1 MGVNIYAF
9 AQNTEPRL
17 FFRNLDEGPSS
28 EADREK
34 LQSTSFV
41 KTLDLVSEGPIQG
54 FCDET
59 GKFVTGTDILK
70 GVYLNEIPVKNTVI
84 DAATERGAYNF
95 RNIHLAYKKGIEDQ
109 VGLYAREDTQ
119 YTDPTSPYY
128 WLKDFAYSSQT
139 ISKNL
144 NLTNQVRLDER
155 EGTNQNKQI
164 NSQHT
169 HSIIDQ
175 DVDWLGL
182 TIGVQQCYQIA
193 DDGEQL
199 SNVGVFH
206 IWGDFT
212 GVAHRTLPENS
223 VVRVLDD
230 GVNEHNIY
238 LYISGLALS
247 PYKEDIFVKVT
258 DSRDI
263 GSTRPRKVFIR
274 NITEESYNFKSK
286 FNASLDAVTE
296 IVNQNLS
303 YPSSAVVGTLV
314 NAENFSNIPNR
325 SFHLKLKKVQVPSN
339 YVEKEEGPD
348 GPTKIRSYSALGG
361 AKGTKHT
368 SEERH
373 EGVWDGLFKSEPEW
387 TDNPAWILW
396 DLIHNDRYGIGEYIQ
411 DINVDKWEFFKLAK
425 YCDQLVPTSLPAS
438 DENEFVQERRFSCN
452 ILINSAADAYQ
463 VINEIASVFRA
474 IVYFDNLDIVISAND
489 LKEPVFHFTND
500 TVLEGGFRYSGA
512 AYRTRF
518 TAVKVA
524 YKDKDDSFLPKYEYL
539 EDPEGILR
547 FGLLQK
553 DITAV
558 GCTSRDQA
566 LRLARWILLTSNL
579 EEENVTFQTDRKA
592 EYMTPGQ
599 VFTVKDTLRNNNAM
613 GGRVKHLQNNKQLT
627 SDNFIL
633 LDQSL
638 DLDNYKYKSISFVIP
653 SEDGEH
659 DSVYKTFVHRHGED
673 IGGADDGNRSSW
685 NHIPLNSAQSDN
697 PNLNNYLVNTPSG
710 TKILT
715 NSNEDLILL
724 KTSDNTY
731 TSSTALHRTLN
742 DYFLESGVLKN
753 LRHGADRSE
762 NKEKLREG
770 SYYVLDVED
779 SVGNDVIFTKEYT
792 LLSKKENGE
801 GIYSIVGLEYNREK
815 FGKTDVPS
823 DIYDGSTFNYDNT
836 LKRKKPGGEIILPPG
851 DGGVDPPEVQIISY
865 GYPKENTV
873 DLLVDPKGFINQDGS
888 SVSIVNY
895 YFHDTLANGKY
906 YTSDQSN
913 TPRYEIRVQEIDE
926 QYYGKLLTSTVNG
939 KPVLRDGQYIVSGE
953 QSCGANKVL
962 YDNAIGEF
970 IKYNDENGTLVYENT
985 CFTVTG
991 KAQYGGTD
999 NKITVIPNYKD
1010 SKFTDI
1016 LKIERPRNISELGEK
1031 GFEACQVWDEEVVDK
1046 YATDVLSGQF
1056 ELPNANGFYELRWS
1070 EANNHGKTA
1079 EKVLFFR
1086 GSVDTKPPIPP
1097 ESFRVTLNN
1106 VFPNLMSFKW
1116 ETDLAAD
1123 TDIYGY
1129 RIYTGW
1135 IGGDNPD
1142 LENTDVYEDP
1152 QDISRSIPKNSNDY
1166 FLEVAGRNTSYINY
1180 TANTS
1185 NGEIADDDGNPISIG
1200 GLGAFHIRA
1209 VDYSSNP
1216 SDSVNSNTVDL
1227 TEFGGQPGFLLSGE
1241 IREEGKGTDRHGHY
1255 PILHAFYSGAFH
1267 TFSNFAKYHIELF
1280 DETNGVGIAKNYNIF
1295 ESDVRG
1301 DEENLYDIGGS
1312 GHFEI
1317 RNVLPNT
1324 TYFGRLRAY
1333 TIDHR
1338 SSDAGESRATIGKD
1352 DFAPAKLRNFRVYK
1366 QFSNFRFTWSEPLE
1380 NDADRVL
1387 IYTGVGGENFDF
1399 TSAQEDS
1406 LNKITDPLPAEYVGP
1421 FASVNPDDS
1430 PAFPIDKFRHP
1441 DGTPW
1446 EKEQF
1451 PFHALVVDTS
1461 HNTGMYVD
1469 GEYVY
1474 IDLTPP
1480 TIHTSG
1486 SLGDDGKTY
1495 IHVFYSGISQN
1506 DQSFKYYHTEYQN
1519 IEELEFK
1526 SYQDRRKAYH
1536 INESDRVHEIQKIG
1550 KGSGH
1555 FSFEAAG
1562 NRFYEVTTKVV
1573 LDVLETDFGDDVPL
1587 TNSLYG
1593 KSSVYVWAPP
1603 DQFPPPPPS
1612 WISSRK
1618 NGNNIFLSWAN
1629 PDVYD
1634 FNTVQ
1639 LYTGYQNKTGKEDGT
1654 YLHQEGK
1661 MTSEIIAL
1669 KDFHANTNKDL
1680 YFFIRAKDTSNNLSD
1695 WAIGNTSP
1703 NLNTPSGQI
1712 VSVGRTKQLDRD
1724 EIVITSGINLD
1735 ERGDGAALPYIQY
1748 QILDWPVNFQHAF
1761 YHIELSRNDNYNPLV
1776 ASQTA
1781 EITYGPDFSPD
1792 TNAGSGT
1799 FENLL
1804 ANEKYYLR
1812 ARIQEHDGKY
1822 SYYTDAYDNPIL
1834 TPSDDIPPIDPVN
1847 FYITSGP
1854 KQVYLE
1860 WEWGNGISRDTAH
1873 VLIYKTGV
1881 PTGRIENTS
1890 HKTNNCW
1897 SIEHI
1902 SGYFEDNPEE
1912 YTYKQPASTS
1922 YIDNDIETGIVDPI
1936 HGGKQQT
1943 VLYHYLLKTVDRSNN
1958 TGQNFVSGIS
1968 NDEHSSYWV
1977 NGAKTVSSSYIN
1989 DRYATTPHTMGYIT
2003 GGAISAHYIHSVFA
2017 GRILTDRITAADFI
2031 LSHPSGRVLSDNVY
2045 SMGSNDQ
2052 TFAYSKGKG
2061 LYIDHKMFRIGDPEP
2076 GGHGLFWTGHKDN
2089 LYGDFTKP
2097 TFSKDRDG
2105 FHSMDIDPNTLEI
2118 RGNLTAGQV
2127 LIGASTNSA
2136 LYIDTE
2142 GNLSIGKQSRTLSG
2156 FFRAD
2161 QGVSGIMGEI
2171 PNHLSLENP
2180 EAIYVQVDIS
2190 DFDAIQRS
2198 QFESLQFGGGFLE
2211 TNWVRG
2217 YYQGWEIRQI
2227 EEVKVNVPDD
2237 RYDLGYATVKLGIP
2251 NAAYEGFDFSNI
2263 QGNTYELAGVVCTG
2277 SKHHNADFVPAV
2289 RDWWRIHETKFKVTK
2304 EGSLFAADAR
2314 IMGTARA
2321 DSLEVNKT
2329 IVLGDVTNQYTSII
2343 QSYGY
2348 VDGDICEDGVHP
2360 SGWRIVGDGHAVF
2373 KSIDIRSGIIS
2384 GSMGLSIGKTCGT
2397 DNNYFRVNQKGEMSV
2412 GDSLVLKHNKF
2423 YVSRNGDMRAR
2434 NAVISGDL
2442 EVTGIIDVGGGIRL
2456 CSEVYRGPDGNFVE
2470 VNNDKRGIYIT
2481 KHDIRSSNFS
2491 DSWDNGPGF
2500 KITNKGRAVFHDVT
2514 VTGGFISGVSIIAGQ
2529 GNAENPYFKVFNNGE
2544 MSIGSYDSPSSAP
2557 KNTHPFYVSKKGE
2570 LYAEEAN
2577 IRGTITGRDG
2587 LIGSL
2592 YIGEDFVSTYSW
2604 NVGNLGPFD
2613 PDGSASQLMRVRTE
2627 NDLETELGG
2636 AVSQLNPYKRGL
2648 YTDING
2654 NFSIV
2659 NHGGRLIGYDYPND
2673 YLTIT
2678 GLASSNTDS
2687 PIFYRTL
2694 DQFGKGNGFF
2704 LSADGDT
2711 TSWLANFRTDPSS
2724 ATGVANLV
2732 ETQINGDIQYP
2743 TEGNFY
2749 YIMNDSPINYEV
2761 LRIYAETNDGTC
2773 SLSFFKNKDHATILA
2788 QDMNS
2793 IDDAGTTQFCQGLD
2807 FNYVSQSHSYIIIK
2821 VKSVAAACTSIRFR
2835 FDLQRSG
2842 GGRYTS
2848 ST

>member
-1 MGVNIYAF
+1 MGFNIYAF
-9 AQNTEPRL
+9 ASNTEPRL

-28 EADREK
+28 EKDKEK

-41 KTLDLVSEGPIQG
+41 KTLDLVAEGPIQG

-70 GVYLNEIPVKNTVI
+70 GVYLNEIPVKNTHI

-95 RNIHLAYKKGIEDQ
+95 RNVHLAYKKGTETQ
-109 VGLYAREDTQ
+109 KGFYSKEDTQ

-139 ISKNL
+139 TAKNI

-155 EGTNQNKQI
+155 EGTNQNKKI
-164 NSQHT
+164 NSQST
-169 HSIIDQ
+169 HSVIDT

-182 TIGVQQCYQIA
+182 TIGVNQCYKIA

-199 SNVGVFH
+199 PNVGVFH

-212 GVAHRTLPENS
+212 GVTHRTLPENS
-223 VVRVLDD
+223 VVRIADD
-230 GVNEHNIY
+230 GVNEYNIY

-247 PYKEDIFVKVT
+247 HYKEDLFVKLI

-274 NITEESYNFKSK
+274 NITEESYNFKTK
-286 FNASLDAVTE
+286 FSATLDTVTE
-296 IVNQNLS
+296 IVNTNLS
-303 YPSSAVVGTLV
+303 YPSSAAVATVV
-314 NAENFSNIPNR
+314 NAENFSSVPNR
-325 SFHLKLKKVQVPSN
+325 SYHLKLKKVKVPSN
-339 YVEKEEGPD
+339 YVEKEEGED
-348 GPTKIRSYSALGG
+348 GPTRQRAYDAPGG
-361 AKGTKHT
+361 AKGTLHT

-373 EGVWDGLFKSEPEW
+373 EGVWDGTFKEELEW

-396 DLIHNDRYGIGEYIQ
+396 DLIHNDRFGIGEYVQ
-411 DINVDKWEFFKLAK
+411 DINVDKWEFYKLAK
-425 YCDQLVPTSLPAS
+425 YCDQLVPTSLPAT

-452 ILINSAADAYQ
+452 ILINSAAAAYQ

-474 IVYFDNLDIVISAND
+474 IVYFDNLDIVISANE
-489 LKEPVFHFTND
+489 LKNPIFHFTND
-500 TVLEGGFRYSGA
+500 SVMEGGFRYSGT
-512 AYRTRF
+512 AYRTRY

-524 YKDKDDSFLPKYEYL
+524 YKDKDDSYLPKYEYL

-553 DITAV
+553 DLTAV

-566 LRLARWILLTSNL
+566 LRLARWILLTANL
-579 EEENVTFQTDRKA
+579 EEETISFQTDRKA
-592 EYMTPGQ
+592 EYLTPGQ
-599 VFTVKDTLRNNNAM
+599 VFSVKDSLRNTNAV
-613 GGRVKHLQNNKQLT
+613 GGRVRHIQGNKPIIT
-627 SDNFIL
+627 DNFIL
-633 LDQSL
+633 LDQNL
-638 DLDNYKYKSISFVIP
+638 DLDNLKYKSVSFVVP
-653 SEDGEH
+653 SQDGEH

-673 IGGADDGNRSSW
+673 LGGADNGDRSGW
-685 NHIPLNSAQSDN
+685 NHIPLNSNVSDN
-697 PNLNNYLVNTPSG
+697 RVIHNYLENTPSG
-710 TKILT
+710 TKIKT
-715 NSNEDLILL
+715 SSNEDLILL
-724 KTSDNTY
+724 ETSSNTY
-731 TSSTALHRTLN
+731 TSSTALHKTLN
-742 DYFLESGVLKN
+742 DYFLESGVLET

-762 NKEKLREG
+762 NEQKLREG

-779 SVGNDVIFTKEYT
+779 EFGNDVIITKEYS
-792 LLSKKENGE
+792 LLSKKENGD
-801 GIYSIVGLEYNREK
+801 GTYTIVGLEYNREK
-815 FGKTDVPS
+815 FDKTDVPS
-823 DIYDGSTFNYDNT
+823 DIYDSSTFDYDNT
-836 LKRKKPGGEIILPPG
+836 FRKRRPLDGDGIILPPG
-851 DGGVDPPEVQIISY
+851 DGGDDDPETQIISY
-865 GYPKENTV
+865 GYPKKNSV
-873 DLLVDPKGFINQDGS
+873 DLLVYPRGFLNQDGTA
-888 SVSIVNY
+888 VSIVNY
-895 YFHDTLANGKY
+895 YFHDTLENEKY
-906 YTSDQSN
+906 YSKDQSN
-913 TPRYEIRVQEIDE
+913 TPRYEIRVQEISE
-926 QYYGKLLTSTVNG
+926 EYYGKLLTSTVNG
-939 KPVLRDGQYIVSGE
+939 KPVLKDGQYIVSGI

-970 IKYNDENGTLVYENT
+970 LKYTDANGTLVYENT
-985 CFTVTG
+985 CFTITG
-991 KAQYGGTD
+991 KAQFGGTD
-999 NKITVIPNYKD
+999 NAVTVIPNYKD

-1016 LKIERPRNISELGEK
+1016 LKVERPRVISELGELEL
-1031 GFEACQVWDEEVVDK
+1031 EACPVWDEEVKDK

-1070 EANNHGKTA
+1070 EANSHGKTP

-1097 ESFRVTLNN
+1097 DAFRVTLNN

-1116 ETDLAAD
+1116 NTNLAAD

-1152 QDISRSIPKNSNDY
+1152 DDASRSLPLDSNDY

-1180 TANTS
+1180 TANTA

-1209 VDYSSNP
+1209 IDYSSNP
-1216 SDSVNSNTVDL
+1216 SDPVNSNTVDL
-1227 TEFGGQPGFLLSGE
+1227 TEFGGRPGFLLSGE
-1241 IREEGKGTDRHGHY
+1241 IREEGKGTDRYGHY
-1255 PILHAFYSGAFH
+1255 PVLHAFYSGAFH

-1295 ESDVRG
+1295 ESDIRG
-1301 DEENLYDIGGS
+1301 DEEDLYGIEGS

-1317 RNVLPNT
+1317 RDVLPNT

-1333 TIDHR
+1333 TIDSR

-1352 DFAPAKLRNFRVYK
+1352 TFAPSKLQNFRVYK
-1366 QFSNFRFTWSEPLE
+1366 QFSNFRFTWKTPIEK
-1380 NDADRVL
+1380 DVDRVL
-1387 IYTGVGGENFDF
+1387 LYTGDGKQNFDL
-1399 TSAQEDS
+1399 TQAQEDT

-1451 PFHALVVDTS
+1451 PFHAVPVDTS
-1461 HNTGMYVD
+1461 ENTGIFVD
-1469 GEYVY
+1469 GEYIYV
-1474 IDLTPP
+1474 DLTPP

-1486 SLGDDGKTY
+1486 SRGDDGKTY
-1495 IHVFYSGISQN
+1495 IHVFYSGISQK

-1519 IEELEFK
+1519 INELEFK
-1526 SYQDRRKAYH
+1526 SYQDRRKARH
-1536 INESDRVHEIQKIG
+1536 INEADRVHEIQKIG

-1562 NRFYEVTTKVV
+1562 NRFYEVTTKIV

-1587 TNSLYG
+1587 TNHLYG

-1603 DQFPPPPPS
+1603 DAFPPPPPD

-1618 NGNNIFLSWAN
+1618 NGNNIFLSWKN

-1634 FNTVQ
+1634 FESVQ
-1639 LYTGYQNKTGKEDGT
+1639 LYTGYQNLTGEEDGT
-1654 YLHQEGK
+1654 YLHQESK
-1661 MTSEIIAL
+1661 ITSQIIAL

-1680 YFFIRAKDTSNNLSD
+1680 YFFLRAKDTSNNVGE
-1695 WAIGNTSP
+1695 WAIGNTHK
-1703 NLNTPSGQI
+1703 TIPSGQL

-1724 EIVITSGINLD
+1724 EIVITTGINLD

-1748 QILDWPVNFQHAF
+1748 QILDWPVNYQHAF
-1761 YHIELSRNDNYNPLV
+1761 YHIELSRNDRYNPLV

-1792 TNAGSGT
+1792 TNAGSGV

-1804 ANEKYYLR
+1804 ANEEYYLR

-1834 TPSDDIPPIDPVN
+1834 TPSDDIPPIDPIN

-1873 VLIYKTGV
+1873 VLVYKTGI

-1936 HGGKQQT
+1936 HGGKKQT
-1943 VLYHYLLKTVDRSNN
+1943 VLYHYFLKTVDRSNN
-1958 TGQNFVSGIS
+1958 TGENFVSGIS
-1968 NDEHSSYWV
+1968 NDEHYGYWI
-1977 NGAKTVSSSYIN
+1977 NKAKTVSSTYIN
-1989 DRYATTPHTMGYIT
+1989 ERYAPIPHTMGYIT
-2003 GGAISAHYIHSVFA
+2003 GGAISANYIHSVYA

-2061 LYIDHKMFRIGDPEP
+2061 LYMDHKMFRIGDPSP
-2076 GGHGLFWTGHKDN
+2076 GGHGLFWTGHKDDI
-2089 LYGDFTKP
+2089 YGDFTRP

-2136 LYIDTE
+2136 LHIDAE

-2156 FFRAD
+2156 FFRGD

-2171 PNHLSLENP
+2171 PNYLVQEDL

-2190 DFDAIQRS
+2190 DFDNIQRS
-2198 QFESLQFGGGFLE
+2198 QFESLEFGGGFLE

-2217 YYQGWEIRQI
+2217 YYRGWEIRQI
-2227 EEVKVNVPDD
+2227 QSVKVNTTDD
-2237 RYDLGYATVKLGIP
+2237 DYANGYATIKLSIP

-2263 QGNTYELAGVVCTG
+2263 QGNTYNLKGVVSTG
-2277 SKHHNADFVPAV
+2277 VKTINSDGLPAV
-2289 RDWWRIHETKFKVTK
+2289 RDWWRIHESKFKVTK
-2304 EGSLFAADAR
+2304 EGVLFAADAR
-2314 IMGTARA
+2314 ILGTARA

-2360 SGWRIVGDGHAVF
+2360 SGWKIVGDGHAVF

-2384 GSMGLSIGKTCGT
+2384 GSMGLSIGKTCGG
-2397 DNNYFRVNQKGEMSV
+2397 DDNYFRVNQIGEMAI
-2412 GDSLVLKHNKF
+2412 GDNLVLRHNKF
-2423 YVSRNGDMRAR
+2423 FVSRNGDMRAR

-2456 CSEVYRGPDGNFVE
+2456 CTEVYRGPDGNFVE

-2500 KITNKGRAVFHDVT
+2500 KIDNKGRAVFHDVR

-2529 GNAENPYFKVFNNGE
+2529 GNLENPYFKVFNNGE

-2557 KNTHPFYVSKKGE
+2557 KSSHPFYVSKKGE
-2570 LYAEEAN
+2570 LYANEAN

-2604 NVGNLGPFD
+2604 NIGNGPFA
-2613 PDGSASQLMRVRTE
+2613 PDGSPEQIRRIRTS

-2636 AVSQLNPYKRGL
+2636 AVSQMNPYKRGL

-2659 NHGGRLIGYDYPND
+2659 NWGGRLIGYDYPND

-2678 GLASSNTDS
+2678 GIASSNTNS
-2687 PIFYRTL
+2687 PGFYRTL
-2694 DQFGKGNGFF
+2694 NQDSRGKGFF
-2704 LSADGDT
+2704 LSADGDS
-2711 TSWLANFRTDPSS
+2711 TSWLANYRTDPNS

-2732 ETQINGDIQYP
+2732 ETQINGDIQFP
-2743 TEGNFY
+2743 TAGNVY

-2761 LRIYAETNDGTC
+2761 LRVHASTNDGTC
-2773 SLSFFKNKDHATILA
+2773 SLSFYKNQDHRTIFA
-2788 QDMNS
+2788 NDMNS
-2793 IDDAGTTQFCQGLD
+2793 VGTAGTDQFCQGLG
-2807 FNYVSQSHSYIIIK
+2807 FNFIDQSHSYIIIE
-2821 VKSVAAACTSIRFR
+2821 VNSLSARTTSIRFR
-2835 FDLQRSG
+2835 IDLKRTG
-2842 GGRYTS
+2842 GGRYT
-2848 ST
+2848 TFA